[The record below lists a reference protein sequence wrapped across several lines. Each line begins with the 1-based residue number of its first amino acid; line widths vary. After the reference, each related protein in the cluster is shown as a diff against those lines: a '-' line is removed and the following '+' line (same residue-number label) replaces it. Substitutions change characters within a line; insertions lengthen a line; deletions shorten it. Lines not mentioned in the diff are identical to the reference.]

1 MNQNKTRPTQG
12 SVASYL
18 DIITPAQKQED
29 CRWLHQLMER
39 LTGEKAVLWGSSIL
53 GYGSYHYRYK
63 SGREGDWFLCGFD
76 ARKKAISLYLLCDL
90 NHKDLDFTDLGNYKK
105 GVGCLYIKQL
115 QEVSQKKLET
125 LVAKAIEICRRKA
138 VTPE

>member
-18 DIITPAQKQED
+18 DLINPAQKQED

-63 SGREGDWFLCGFD
+63 YGREGDWFLCGFA
-76 ARKKAISLYLLCDL
+76 ARKQAISLYLLCDL

-115 QEVSQKKLET
+115 QEVSQKKIRNTRL
-125 LVAKAIEICRRKA
+125 KSH
-138 VTPE
+138 

>member
-1 MNQNKTRPTQG
+1 MNQNKTQPTQG

-18 DIITPAQKQED
+18 DLITPAQKQED

-63 SGREGDWFLCGFD
+63 SGREGDWFLCGFA